1 MAMSKQLGTIF
12 LAVGLV
18 VLLGGLAAAVF
29 GYVDQNENN
38 QGTFNDNSREQ
49 TNQQMQIGG
58 TIAAI
63 VGLLLVIIGVVPLA
77 AART

>member
-1 MAMSKQLGTIF
+1 MAVSKQLGTIF
-12 LAVGLV
+12 LAVGVV

-63 VGLLLVIIGVVPLA
+63 VGLVLVIVGVVPLA
-77 AART
+77 VART